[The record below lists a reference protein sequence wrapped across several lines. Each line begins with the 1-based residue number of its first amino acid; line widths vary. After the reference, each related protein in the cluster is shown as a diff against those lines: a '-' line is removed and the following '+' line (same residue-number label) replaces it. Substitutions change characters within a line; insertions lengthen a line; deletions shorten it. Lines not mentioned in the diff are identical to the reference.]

1 MHISWQQIL
10 CFLSC
15 EKCLYERTFLLD
27 MGFWVDGSF
36 PSIFLKILFHCV
48 LHSLWWVTHL
58 FSESLFICSSCFQD
72 FIYSLVFWVWLW
84 CVWVW
89 LSSYLFC
96 WRFAEFLE
104 SKFMPLTKFG
114 KSSAIILG
122 KKLVL
127 QSLSSSSDN
136 PLTCILELLILFQG
150 RQGSVLFCSNIF
162 SSQIG

>member
-150 RQGSVLFCSNIF
+150 HQGSVLFCSNIF